1 MTIWISMM
9 IFNVVEERENK
20 YIIIL
25 YQYIYLFYLQYYYI
39 LAMSRYFEVLF
50 HLLGAGVEEA
60 LSSRDKS
67 LFFPLDT
74 DEIGVKSKVRA
85 REEG

>member
-25 YQYIYLFYLQYYYI
+25 YQYIYLFYLQYCC
-39 LAMSRYFEVLF
+39 
-50 HLLGAGVEEA
+50 LGMCVPAVTAAYVGGEDDMTW
-60 LSSRDKS
+60 RR
-67 LFFPLDT
+67 
-74 DEIGVKSKVRA
+74 EI
-85 REEG
+85 

>member
-25 YQYIYLFYLQYYYI
+25 YQYIYLFYLQYI
-39 LAMSRYFEVLF
+39 SHSRAVVPSSVFAGRSAR
-50 HLLGAGVEEA
+50 LGE
-60 LSSRDKS
+60 
-67 LFFPLDT
+67 
-74 DEIGVKSKVRA
+74 GVK
-85 REEG
+85 

>member
-25 YQYIYLFYLQYYYI
+25 YQYIYLFYLQYLYRYI
-39 LAMSRYFEVLF
+39 SYVQIF
-50 HLLGAGVEEA
+50 
-60 LSSRDKS
+60 
-67 LFFPLDT
+67 
-74 DEIGVKSKVRA
+74 
-85 REEG
+85 

>member
-25 YQYIYLFYLQYYYI
+25 YQYIYLFYLQYYISYNVQI
-39 LAMSRYFEVLF
+39 F
-50 HLLGAGVEEA
+50 
-60 LSSRDKS
+60 
-67 LFFPLDT
+67 
-74 DEIGVKSKVRA
+74 
-85 REEG
+85 

>member
-25 YQYIYLFYLQYYYI
+25 YQYIYLFYLQYISYVQI
-39 LAMSRYFEVLF
+39 F
-50 HLLGAGVEEA
+50 
-60 LSSRDKS
+60 
-67 LFFPLDT
+67 
-74 DEIGVKSKVRA
+74 
-85 REEG
+85 